1 VWQGKDLQTARNEIL
16 ARFSDVWQG
25 KELAPRVMSGPS
37 KIGVN
42 ERPSKIG
49 VNERPSKIGVN
60 EWPLSET
67 ARDKRES
74 AMSRVRFQEPADT
87 HRVVGKEGAGRG
99 QFWKRE
105 A

>member
-1 VWQGKDLQTARNEIL
+1 VFLYVWQRKGLQTARNEIL

-49 VNERPSKIGVN
+49 VNE
-60 EWPLSET
+60 WPLSET
-67 ARDKRES
+67 ARDKREN
-74 AMSRVRFQEPADT
+74 AMSRVRF
-87 HRVVGKEGAGRG
+87 
-99 QFWKRE
+99 
-105 A
+105 